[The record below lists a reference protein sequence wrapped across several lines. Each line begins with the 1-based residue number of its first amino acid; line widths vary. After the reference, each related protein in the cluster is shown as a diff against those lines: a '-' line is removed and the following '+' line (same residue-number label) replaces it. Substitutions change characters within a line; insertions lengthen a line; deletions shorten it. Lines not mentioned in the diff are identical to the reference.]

1 MPDPLFTVTRQQLA
15 EFIKDPRTI
24 RAFEKAVVGANVLLP
39 ADVVTLTRLAEE
51 ASNIGSY
58 AASRAQEAL
67 DSLDRIAGEIFSTL
81 ASIEPS
87 MRSQIEDVFIRARD
101 VESNE
106 SALESKAQLA
116 HDLSLSA
123 ERRSRSNL
131 VLSWLTI

>member
-1 MPDPLFTVTRQQLA
+1 LQSSSKTV
-15 EFIKDPRTI
+15 
-24 RAFEKAVVGANVLLP
+24 VSANVLLP

-67 DSLDRIAGEIFSTL
+67 DSIERISGEMFSIL

-87 MRSQIEDVFIRARD
+87 MRSQIEESFIKAKD
-101 VESNE
+101 SELNE